1 MATLP
6 VAAGALLAAEAPK
19 LIKSVV
25 PHAAE
30 GIGGAVGGLFGKK
43 GARAGKKVG
52 HAIGSVVKKLL
63 PFQYG
68 GVVGRLR
75 HPPHVMG
82 YSRGGRVARRF

>member
-1 MATLP
+1 
-6 VAAGALLAAEAPK
+6 
-19 LIKSVV
+19 
-25 PHAAE
+25 
-30 GIGGAVGGLFGKK
+30 
-43 GARAGKKVG
+43 VG